1 MVIFINMVK
10 QDWNIGQDER
20 LRILNLHESATKKLY
35 LSEQTSVVV
44 GTETKTEN
52 KSFPKTNLGDK
63 FEFGKYDSETVKN
76 LLSELKPKI
85 EQFIKDS
92 DSSKFIVNV
101 SAGES
106 QVTNPKGFEEKGS
119 LALARANSVKKYF
132 EELFPELIK
141 QGTLVINGPKS
152 VSEVTIGKT
161 PYNRAQSQ
169 SFKQKYA
176 KEYSQE
182 QFVNFDITG
191 EGSKTTTTQKTKLL
205 CNTTPL
211 NAKGSYLLPNND
223 YTQIYD
229 KELGKGEGNVYITFE
244 TYKQPDIIY
253 FEYNGKSYGDAVFR
267 GLSEDEYRIFLGT
280 SLIAK
285 YGGGQLPPQFGNTTY
300 ERMNANDPR
309 LTSALD
315 AMKDWGLVKSFR
327 NTFSGNSPFKNANY
341 MEAFGEFD
349 IDGRK
354 GKLLKK
360 LGSEFPWGIVTSN
373 IENSVVKNLGPIPK
387 VEGIDNIKV
396 INVCPV
402 GTTQWKINFNC
413 KPVK

>member
-1 MVIFINMVK
+1 MIK
-10 QDWNIGQDER
+10 QNWNIGQDER

-211 NAKGSYLLPNND
+211 NAKGGYLLPNND

-267 GLSEDEYRIFLGT
+267 GSSEDEYRIFLGT
-280 SLIAK
+280 SLMTK

-300 ERMNANDPR
+300 ERMSANDPR

-315 AMKDWGLVKSFR
+315 EMKSWGLVKSFR
-327 NTFSGNSPFKNANY
+327 NTFSANSPFKNTKY

-354 GKLLKK
+354 GKLLAK